1 MDFARP
7 MSNGKWR
14 AKQVKMELQQADARS
29 DSGINVSLRGFPPGQ
44 NEFALKLS
52 RFAPRQN
59 EFAPERSRFAP
70 EQNEFAMGRRRFA
83 PGRNR
88 SDSWV
93 KRQQMAVLLGFLP
106 QKPAN
111 ARYYATQTS

>member
-44 NEFALKLS
+44 NEFVLKLS

-59 EFAPERSRFAP
+59 EFAPE
-70 EQNEFAMGRRRFA
+70 QNEFAMRRRRFA

-88 SDSWV
+88 SDSWE
-93 KRQQMAVLLGFLP
+93 KGNKWLFYWDSCYKAG
-106 QKPAN
+106 
-111 ARYYATQTS
+111 